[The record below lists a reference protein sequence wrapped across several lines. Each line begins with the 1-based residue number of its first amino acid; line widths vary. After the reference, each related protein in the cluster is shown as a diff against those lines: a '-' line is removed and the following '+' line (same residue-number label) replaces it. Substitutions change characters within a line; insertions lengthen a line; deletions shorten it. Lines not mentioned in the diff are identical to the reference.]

1 MIDYEHHAWRE
12 DVRLAKVRK
21 ARKAYKRVSHGT
33 CSVSTLDQTMAA
45 FLATLFIGIAGSIGL
60 FIVSALVLIL
70 A

>member
-33 CSVSTLDQTMAA
+33 YSAPDQPMAA
-45 FLATLFIGIAGSIGL
+45 FLFTLFIGITGSIGL
-60 FIVSALVLIL
+60 VIVSALVLIL